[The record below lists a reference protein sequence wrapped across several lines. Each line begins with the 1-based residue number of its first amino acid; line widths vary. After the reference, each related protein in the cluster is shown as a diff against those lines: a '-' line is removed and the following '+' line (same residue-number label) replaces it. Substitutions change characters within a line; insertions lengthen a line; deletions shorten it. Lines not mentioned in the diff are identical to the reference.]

1 MNSAMEGPNAAG
13 SLTGV
18 RALIVEDEF
27 LLALMLE
34 EELNA
39 AGCIIAHTAGD
50 LAKARAA
57 AHRADFDV
65 ALLDINLA
73 GELVYPFAD
82 ELAQAGIPFV
92 FMSGYGI
99 SNFPERFLDSPRVA
113 KPYEVSALIREIFR
127 SLGKTMG
134 GS

>member
-1 MNSAMEGPNAAG
+1 MEGPNAAG
-13 SLTGV
+13 SLAGV

-27 LLALMLE
+27 LLALTLE

-39 AGCIIAHTAGD
+39 AGCTIAHTVGD
-50 LAKARAA
+50 LTKARAA
-57 AHRADFDV
+57 ARLADFDV
-65 ALLDINLA
+65 ALLDVNLA

-82 ELAQAGIPFV
+82 ELVQAGMPFV

-113 KPYEVSALIREIFR
+113 KPYEAGELIREILR

-134 GS
+134 GA